1 MARAAAKAKP
11 IDNVQGEITKL
22 KTVNNTLKVRIDDL
36 KTFQPLTDNQKIF
49 FDAYKRGDYFIALPL
64 VL

>member
-11 IDNVQGEITKL
+11 LDNVQGEFTKV

-36 KTFQPLTDNQKIF
+36 KTFQPITDNQKF
-49 FDAYKRGDYFIALPL
+49 VYF
-64 VL
+64 